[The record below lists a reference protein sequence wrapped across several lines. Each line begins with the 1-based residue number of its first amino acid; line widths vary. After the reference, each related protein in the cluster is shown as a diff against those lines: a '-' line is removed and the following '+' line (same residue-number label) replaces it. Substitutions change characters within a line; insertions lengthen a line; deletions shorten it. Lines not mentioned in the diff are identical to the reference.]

1 MKSIL
6 SVLLAAVL
14 LLGALSGCA
23 RDMSGESRTTPTPA
37 ATSTAAA
44 KNTAKPTDGAVSSAA
59 PTDSTADGV
68 IDEGK
73 DAVDGVVGAGED
85 AVNDVVDGA
94 EDMVDDITGADSTD
108 KPEATPRAT
117 AKH

>member
-44 KNTAKPTDGAVSSAA
+44 KNTASSAA